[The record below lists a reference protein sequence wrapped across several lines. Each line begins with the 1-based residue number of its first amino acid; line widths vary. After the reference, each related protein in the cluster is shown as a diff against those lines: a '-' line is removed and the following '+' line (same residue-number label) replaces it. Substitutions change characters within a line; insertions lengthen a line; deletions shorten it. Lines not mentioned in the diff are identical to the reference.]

1 VRAPW
6 LPSTSSAFGRL
17 PASVTW
23 LLPTNVLLFVVLAGT
38 HDRFLTRLN
47 IDALLSNLAITVA
60 ISLGQMVVIAAGG
73 MNLAL
78 GSIGA
83 LSGLATCYLML
94 HRGVPMVFSVCIG
107 IAVGAAAGILNGFL
121 VARFNLSAFIV
132 TLATSSVFT
141 GVALGLTQA
150 QPLTPLPTSFT
161 RIGTGTVGGVPTL
174 FVLGVVVAALVAWIC
189 RFTHFG
195 RQLLALGGNR
205 DASALAGMP
214 TRRVIV
220 GVHVLSGV
228 LAAWAG
234 ILTMARLGQGQPDIG
249 SDWLLSSF
257 AAPIIGGTL
266 FAGGYLS
273 VSGTVLGAG
282 LLTLVSSAA
291 VFVRINPVWVEV
303 IQGLVVVGAAI
314 LDRTRIRRATR
325 PRARRA
331 SAEPVPMES

>member
-1 VRAPW
+1 MTPAR
-6 LPSTSSAFGRL
+6 LRSISNTFGRL

-23 LLPTNVLLFVVLAGT
+23 LLPTNVLLFVVLAAT
-38 HDRFLTRLN
+38 QERFLTRLSM
-47 IDALLSNLAITVA
+47 DALLSNLAITVA

-83 LSGLATCYLML
+83 LAGLASCYLML
-94 HRGVPMVFSVCIG
+94 HSGMPVVLSVCVGLI
-107 IAVGAAAGILNGFL
+107 VGAVSGALNGLL

-132 TLATSSVFT
+132 TLATASVFT
-141 GVALGLTQA
+141 GIALGLTQD
-150 QPLTPLPTSFT
+150 QPIAPLPASFLE
-161 RIGTGTVGGVPTL
+161 IGTGSLGGLPML
-174 FVLGVVVAALVAWIC
+174 FILGVVAAALVAWIC

-195 RQLLALGGNR
+195 RQLVALGGNS
-205 DASALAGMP
+205 DAATLAGMA
-214 TRRVIV
+214 TRKIIV

-266 FAGGYLS
+266 FTGGYLS
-273 VSGTVLGAG
+273 VSGTFLGAG
-282 LLTLVSSAA
+282 LLTLVSTAA
-291 VFVRINPVWVEV
+291 VFVRINPDWVQV
-303 IQGLVVVGAAI
+303 IQGLVVVGAAV
-314 LDRTRIRRATR
+314 LDRARLRLALR
-325 PRARRA
+325 PKARRA
-331 SAEPVPMES
+331 ITEPVAVGA